1 MSDLSVN
8 FLLFYGEYYSQKS
21 LNIIKPQNPKEK

>member
-8 FLLFYGEYYSQKS
+8 FLLFKGEKYA
-21 LNIIKPQNPKEK
+21 